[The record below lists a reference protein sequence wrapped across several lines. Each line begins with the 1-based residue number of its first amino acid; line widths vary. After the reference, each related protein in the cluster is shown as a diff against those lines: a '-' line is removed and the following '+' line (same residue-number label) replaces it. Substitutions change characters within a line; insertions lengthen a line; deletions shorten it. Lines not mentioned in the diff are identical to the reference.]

1 MKKALLTASV
11 LFVATAASAA
21 VTEPVKTDVGLVA
34 GVAGN
39 NPDVRVFKGIPF
51 AAPPV
56 GPLRWKAPQPAAK
69 WDGVRKAEA
78 FGPRCMQGGGGGGRG
93 REGAPPP
100 PPTSEDCLYVN
111 IWTAAASASAKLPV
125 MVWSYGGAFTGGAGS
140 LPGYDGEAL
149 AKKGV
154 IFVTYNYR
162 LGPFG
167 FYAHPELTKESGRKA
182 SGNYGVM
189 DLAAALKWVQANI
202 AAFGG
207 DPGRV
212 TLVGESAGAA
222 LESVL
227 AGSKEGRGLYH
238 RIIAQ
243 SASWSG
249 VRMEKMMT
257 LAEAEQAGR
266 DAALK
271 IGADTLADLRAK
283 PADEIMKMAA
293 YGGRPIVDGW
303 YVTEDLSTAY
313 AKGRQADVDVLVGS
327 NENEAGFA
335 FFGVPKGTASEFAAQ
350 IKDRFADRSAEFL
363 KIYPAG
369 SDAESNA
376 AQVKS
381 FNDEVAWNMRS
392 WAVSQSRQK
401 KGKAYVYYFTKV
413 PPANGNQPSR
423 GAIHTAEIPY
433 ALGNGPRTW
442 TDSDRALSETM
453 TSYWVNFATTGSP
466 NGKGLPVWPEFKGA
480 NGKSMILGDK
490 VEAGEPLDAQRIAL
504 YDFAFGRMI
513 STATPARS
521 TAGNS
526 NRCQAWAT
534 CPFPLPVV
542 PPGPVLPRRSVRPA
556 AVPRSRSG

>member
-1 MKKALLTASV
+1 MTHRFCVLAIAGLLSGGS
-11 LFVATAASAA
+11 FASAA
-21 VTEPVKTDVGLVA
+21 VTEPVKTDAGLVS
-34 GVAGN
+34 GVAGT
-39 NPDVRVFKGIPF
+39 NPDVRVFKGIPY

-56 GPLRWKAPQPAAK
+56 GPLRWKAPQPAPK

-78 FGPRCMQGGGGGGRG
+78 FGPRCMQAGGGGGRG
-93 REGAPPP
+93 REGAPPS
-100 PPTSEDCLYVN
+100 PPTSEDCLSINV
-111 IWTAAASASAKLPV
+111 WTAATSASAKLPV

-149 AKKGV
+149 ARKGV
-154 IFVTYNYR
+154 VFVTYNYR

-167 FYAHPELTKESGRKA
+167 FYAHPELTRESGHNA

-189 DLAAALKWVQANI
+189 DLAAALKWVQTNI

-238 RIIAQ
+238 RVIAE

-249 VRMEKMMT
+249 VRMERMQT
-257 LAEAEQAGR
+257 LAEAEQAGK
-266 DAALK
+266 DAAAK
-271 IGADTLADLRAK
+271 IGASTIAELRAR
-283 PADEIMKMAA
+283 PADQIMKMP
-293 YGGRPIVDGW
+293 GGRPIVDGW
-303 YVTEDLSTAY
+303 YVTEDLSNTY
-313 AKGRQADVDVLVGS
+313 ARSRQADVDVLVGS
-327 NENEAGFA
+327 NENEAGFP
-335 FFGVPKGTASEFAAQ
+335 FFGVPRGTAAEFTAQ
-350 IKDRFADRSAEFL
+350 IKDRFGDRSAEFL
-363 KIYPAG
+363 KLYPAA

-392 WAVSQSRQK
+392 WALSQSKQR
-401 KGKAYVYYFTKV
+401 KGKAYLYYFTRV

-442 TDSDRALSETM
+442 TDADRALSETM
-453 TSYWVNFATTGSP
+453 TSYWLNFTASGNP
-466 NGKGLPVWPEFKGA
+466 NGQGLPVWPEFKGPS
-480 NGKSMILGDK
+480 GKSMILGDK
-490 VEAGEPLDAQRIAL
+490 VEPGEPLGAARIAL
-504 YDFAFGRMI
+504 YDYAFTRLM
-513 STATPARS
+513 SPKTTS
-521 TAGNS
+521 GN
-526 NRCQAWAT
+526 
-534 CPFPLPVV
+534 
-542 PPGPVLPRRSVRPA
+542 
-556 AVPRSRSG
+556 

>member
-1 MKKALLTASV
+1 MKHLTSSLAVLALIVAPSV
-11 LFVATAASAA
+11 GAAAIA
-21 VTEPVKTDVGLVA
+21 EPVKTDGGLVS
-34 GVAGN
+34 GVAGTN
-39 NPDVRVFKGIPF
+39 AEVRVFKGIPF

-78 FGPRCMQGGGGGGRG
+78 FGPRCIQAGGGGGRAG
-93 REGAPPP
+93 GPPA
-100 PPTSEDCLYVN
+100 PPTSEDCLYIN
-111 IWTAAASASAKLPV
+111 IWTAATSAGAKLPV

-140 LPGYDGEAL
+140 LPNYDGEAL
-149 AKKGV
+149 ARKGV
-154 IFVTYNYR
+154 VFVTYNYR

-167 FYAHPELTKESGRKA
+167 FYAHPELTKESGRSA

-189 DLAAALKWVQANI
+189 DLAAALKWVQANV

-227 AGSKEGRGLYH
+227 AGSKEGRGFYH
-238 RIIAQ
+238 RIIGE

-257 LAEAEQAGR
+257 LSEAEQAGK
-266 DAALK
+266 DAAAK
-271 IGADTLADLRAK
+271 IGASSLADLRTK
-283 PADEIMKMAA
+283 PADDIMKMAA

-303 YVTEDLSTAY
+303 YVTEDLSATY
-313 AKGRQADVDVLVGS
+313 AKGRQSDVDVLVGS
-327 NENEAGFA
+327 NENEAGFP
-335 FFGVPKGTASEFAAQ
+335 FFGVPKGTAAEFTAQ
-350 IKDRFADRSAEFL
+350 VKDRFADRADQFL
-363 KIYPAG
+363 KLYPSG
-369 SDAESNA
+369 SDAESNT

-392 WAVSQSRQK
+392 WALSQSKQR
-401 KGKAYVYYFTKV
+401 KGKAYLYYFTKV

-442 TDSDRALSETM
+442 TDADHALSETM
-453 TSYWVNFATTGSP
+453 TSYWVNFASTGNP
-466 NGKGLPVWPEFKGA
+466 NGKNVPVWPEFKGA
-480 NGKSMILGDK
+480 SGRTMILGEK
-490 VEAGEPLDAQRIAL
+490 VEAGEPLDAQKIAL
-504 YDFAFGRMI
+504 YDYAFARMM
-513 STATPARS
+513 APAPARS
-521 TAGNS
+521 SAN
-526 NRCQAWAT
+526 
-534 CPFPLPVV
+534 
-542 PPGPVLPRRSVRPA
+542 
-556 AVPRSRSG
+556 